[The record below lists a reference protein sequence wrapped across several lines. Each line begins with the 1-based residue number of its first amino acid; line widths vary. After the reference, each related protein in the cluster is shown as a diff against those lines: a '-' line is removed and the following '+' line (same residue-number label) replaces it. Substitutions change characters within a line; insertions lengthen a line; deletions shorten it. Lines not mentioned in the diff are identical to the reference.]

1 MSDAT
6 VFEEYFASV
15 FTPNYLQLGDGV
27 MSEIDEGIQPEVF
40 CAFSDSEE
48 DKGIDA
54 DINEE
59 RRTK

>member
-1 MSDAT
+1 
-6 VFEEYFASV
+6 
-15 FTPNYLQLGDGV
+15 